1 MKRQFL
7 KLCSLIMTISVT
19 LSIVSCGKFK
29 GNKRDAEIIS
39 EDDPWFESEV
49 TKVDLG
55 LDTTRM
61 LDGYLIKMAGADEK
75 NIVIVAS
82 GSYRSSDGSDDIDDA
97 DNFVLISVLDQETK
111 QVKRID
117 LSNEFTST
125 DFCNEASYNNGV
137 LSLTISRYDPKT
149 YNSSLKLTEIDIDS
163 GKIIS
168 SKGIA
173 GYFHDRFIVGEY
185 KLGVETFADNNNIG
199 TGKIYVKSP
208 GEDNHSTIN
217 LKEDGVSFQEIPF
230 IIPMNDS
237 KGLVCA
243 ITDKGN
249 KFFELDIKEKTV
261 KELDPKDYEW
271 LDMDALGDIHRV
283 YSGTDGRSY
292 FTTAK
297 GISKIDLEKKSI
309 ETFLDYNW
317 TVTNRDLLQYMEI
330 VSCDGNSAV
339 VAGQKSINYGMALNS
354 VKDVT
359 EYYIVRFTKADKNPH
374 AGKTVLTIYEAED
387 FATDKVN
394 EAIQIFNSS
403 NSSYYIKVTDKY
415 KEDQSGLL
423 NARSEDEYDLAR
435 LNMNSDMGNQLAMDI
450 INGTGPDIFIST
462 SDIGALNSSYYLA
475 DLTPYFNDLDSSK
488 YFTNIVEASK
498 FDGKLYQMPICF
510 RLYGIMTEAK
520 YSGTSGVG
528 FTIDEYEEFLN
539 GPLNGTDALYKS
551 QVYYFT
557 DLFTAMSYDFIKN
570 GKADFTCPEF
580 AELAFFVKENVP
592 EKTAVYDLDS
602 EEPTEQRAASAGTCY
617 GIGDCFREQYRYNG
631 NFALLG
637 LPSSDGRGP
646 MFEAYTSVAVSSQS
660 TNVDA
665 CVEFIRILL
674 SDEIQKGMAEQ
685 EHLVLNRN
693 AFREVGMEAA
703 EYLNGPGGNWIFGYD
718 VAISNRPM
726 KFTEETVDD
735 FEKIID
741 SCSRIYSE
749 DAEIC
754 KILVEEMPAYFTGQ
768 KDLDSVIAIAQDRVQ
783 KVLDERG

>member
-1 MKRQFL
+1 MKKILFRFVAL
-7 KLCSLIMTISVT
+7 VLVFAMAMSVA
-19 LSIVSCGKFK
+19 SCRNGKK
-29 GNKRDAEIIS
+29 KNAEIIN
-39 EDDPWFESEV
+39 EDDPWFDSEV

-55 LDTTRM
+55 LDTSRM
-61 LDGYLIKMAGADEK
+61 LGGYLINMAGADEK

-82 GSYRSSDGSDDIDDA
+82 GSYRADDGSDDYDKA
-97 DNFVLISVLDQETK
+97 ENFVLVSVFDQATK
-111 QVKRID
+111 QVKKID
-117 LSNEFTST
+117 LSNEFTAT
-125 DFCNEASYNNGV
+125 DFINDTSYKDGI
-137 LSLTISRYDPKT
+137 LSLTVNHYDPKT
-149 YNSSLKLTEIDIDS
+149 FNSNLLLTEIDLDS
-163 GKIIS
+163 GKILN
-168 SKGIA
+168 SKGTTDFT
-173 GYFHDRFIVGEY
+173 YSRRF
-185 KLGVETFADNNNIG
+185 KLGEFLIGAYLFIDNNNIG
-199 TGKIYVKSP
+199 RCKLYVQSP
-208 GEDNHSTIN
+208 GEDKHTTIE
-217 LKEDGVSFQEIPF
+217 LKEAGVNYQDIPF
-230 IIPMNDS
+230 IVPINES
-237 KGLVCA
+237 KVLVCA
-243 ITDKGN
+243 VTEKDNRFYEVDLNESIVKA
-249 KFFELDIKEKTV
+249 LDA
-261 KELDPKDYEW
+261 KDYEW
-271 LDMDALGDIHRV
+271 LDLDALGDINNV
-283 YSGTDGRSY
+283 YAGADGKSY
-292 FTTAK
+292 FTTSN
-297 GISKIDLEKKSI
+297 GISKIDLEKKTI

-317 TVTNRDLLQYMEI
+317 TVTNRDLLEYMEI

-339 VAGQKSINYGMALNS
+339 VAGQKSLNYGMALNPA
-354 VKDVT
+354 KDEN
-359 EYYIVRFTKADKNPH
+359 EYYVVSFKKAEKNPN
-374 AGKTVLTIYEAED
+374 AGKTVLTLYEAED
-387 FATDKVN
+387 FASDKVN
-394 EAIQIFNSS
+394 EAIQLFNSS

-415 KEDQSGLL
+415 KEDQSGLS

-435 LNMNSDMGNQLAMDI
+435 LNMNSDMGNQLTMDI

-498 FDGKLYQMPICF
+498 YDGKLYQMPICF

-557 DLFTAMSYDFIKN
+557 DLFTAMSDDFIKN

-592 EKTAVYDLDS
+592 EKTAVYDFDS
-602 EEPTEQRAASAGTCY
+602 EEPTEQRAALAGTCY

-726 KFTEETVDD
+726 TFSEKTVND

-749 DAEIC
+749 DADIS
-754 KILVEEMPAYFTGQ
+754 KILIEEMPAYFTGQ
-768 KDLDSVIAIAQDRVQ
+768 KDLDSVIAIVQDRVQ

>member
-1 MKRQFL
+1 MKKILFRF
-7 KLCSLIMTISVT
+7 VT
-19 LSIVSCGKFK
+19 LVLVFAMAMSVASCGNGKK
-29 GNKRDAEIIS
+29 KNAEIIN
-39 EDDPWFESEV
+39 EDDPWFDSEV
-49 TKVDLG
+49 TKIDLG

-61 LDGYLIKMAGADEK
+61 LGGYLINMAGADEK

-82 GSYRSSDGSDDIDDA
+82 GSYRADDGSDDYDKA
-97 DNFVLISVLDQETK
+97 ENFVLVSVFDQATK
-111 QVKRID
+111 QVKKID
-117 LSNEFTST
+117 LSNEFTAT
-125 DFCNEASYNNGV
+125 DFINDTSYKDGI
-137 LSLTISRYDPKT
+137 LSLTVNHYDPKT
-149 YNSSLKLTEIDIDS
+149 FNSNLLLTEIDIDS

-185 KLGVETFADNNNIG
+185 KLGVETVANNNNIG

-271 LDMDALGDIHRV
+271 LDLDALGDINNV
-283 YSGTDGRSY
+283 YAGADGKSY
-292 FTTAK
+292 FTTSN
-297 GISKIDLEKKSI
+297 GISKIDLEKKTI

-330 VSCDGNSAV
+330 VSCDGNSAI

-359 EYYIVRFTKADKNPH
+359 EYYVVRFTKADKNPH

-415 KEDQSGLL
+415 KEDQSGLS

-435 LNMNSDMGNQLAMDI
+435 LNMNSDMGNQLTMDI

-498 FDGKLYQMPICF
+498 IDGKLYQMPICF

-520 YSGTSGVG
+520 YSSTSGVG

-557 DLFTAMSYDFIKN
+557 DLFTAMSDDFIKN
-570 GKADFTCPEF
+570 GKANFTCPEF

-617 GIGDCFREQYRYNG
+617 GIGDFFYEQYRYNG
-631 NFALLG
+631 DFALLG

-665 CVEFIRILL
+665 CVEFIKILL

-693 AFREVGMEAA
+693 AYREAAMEAA

-718 VAISNRPM
+718 VAVSNRPM
-726 KFTEETVDD
+726 TFSEKTVND

-749 DAEIC
+749 DADIS
-754 KILVEEMPAYFTGQ
+754 KILIEEMPAYFTGQ
-768 KDLDSVIAIAQDRVQ
+768 KDLDSVTAIVQDRVQ